1 VVAEIVVMM
10 PMNRLR
16 SIACAAALA
25 IAAFGSAAMAQDDSA
40 PQSQAQRK
48 PITPTTMKTF
58 SGWDVR
64 CYPVQTPA
72 PCDMWEAIAFK
83 KGGQLAVSVS
93 IVYVPSRDEHLLQF
107 VVPLGIDLGKGA
119 KLVTA
124 SYTSEMWRY
133 HHCDRI
139 GCYVI
144 VPQGNAIVD
153 ALKGQPSMKVR
164 VVQFHGK
171 SFDLNVPLKGFD
183 EAHSSMVEL
192 ARQKATDKPAPA
204 PDANP

>member
-1 VVAEIVVMM
+1 MM
-10 PMNRLR
+10 SMNRLL
-16 SIACAAALA
+16 SIGFAAALA
-25 IAAFGSAAMAQDDSA
+25 VTGSAALAQDDSA
-40 PQSQAQRK
+40 PAAQSQAQRK

-83 KGGQLAVSVS
+83 KGGALAVSVS
-93 IVYVPSRDEHLLQF
+93 IVYVPSRNEHLLQF
-107 VVPLGIDLGKGA
+107 VVPLGIDLPKGA
-119 KLVTA
+119 KLVA
-124 SYTSEMWRY
+124 GSYTSEMWHY

-153 ALKGQPSMKVR
+153 ALKGQPDMKVR

-183 EAHSSMVEL
+183 EAHDAMVEL
-192 ARQKATDKPAPA
+192 ARQKATTKAAPA